1 MPDYNISSQI
11 SLTYLKI
18 IAMQKFHFTLLKTM
32 KLFLL
37 FSFISI
43 FFVSCKK
50 EDLVAPI
57 PTGPTSGDVM
67 FWTSS
72 DLNCGN
78 ITVAVGSS
86 VKLITGFYNTS
97 IPTCGAASTAS
108 FTLSPGTYSYAASCT
123 GKTWNGTFTVTAGG
137 CSSVQLTAAGGGG
150 GGGTTTGQGMFWI
163 ASDLGCG
170 NITVVCNGTSRTI
183 SSVYGTAPSCGASG
197 TATFDLSPGTY
208 AYTASCSGKNWSG
221 TITTTAGGCQRVQLT
236 SSGGG
241 TTTGQGMFWIA
252 SDLGCGNITV
262 VCNGI
267 SRTISSVYGTTPS
280 CGASG
285 TATFDLSPGTYAY
298 TASCSGKNWSG
309 TITITPGG
317 CQRVQ
322 LTSSGGGTTTGQGMF
337 WTAFDRGCG
346 NITVVC
352 NGISKIISGYSTTGV
367 PACGTAGCATFDLSP
382 GTYSYSA
389 SCTGGWN
396 ASGTITITAGGCT
409 RIQFT

>member
-1 MPDYNISSQI
+1 
-11 SLTYLKI
+11 
-18 IAMQKFHFTLLKTM
+18 MQKLHFSLLKSL

-43 FFVSCKK
+43 FFISCKK
-50 EDLVAPI
+50 EDLVPTI
-57 PTGPTSGDVM
+57 PTGPSSGDVM

-97 IPTCGAASTAS
+97 IPTCGAANTAS

-150 GGGTTTGQGMFWI
+150 GGTTTGQGMFWI

-183 SSVYGTAPSCGASG
+183 SSVYGSAPACGASG
-197 TATFDLSPGTY
+197 IATFDLSPGTY
-208 AYTASCSGKNWSG
+208 PFTASCSGKTWTGS
-221 TITTTAGGCQRVQLT
+221 IIIIAGACSKTQLT
-236 SSGGG
+236 NSGGG
-241 TTTGQGMFWIA
+241 GGGSTGQGMFWIA

-267 SRTISSVYGTTPS
+267 SRTISTIYATSPPCGT
-280 CGASG
+280 SG
-285 TATFDLSPGTYAY
+285 TATFDLNPGTYAY

-309 TITITPGG
+309 TITITAGG
-317 CQRVQ
+317 CQKVQ
-322 LTSSGGGTTTGQGMF
+322 LTSSGGGSTTGQLTF
-337 WTAFDRGCG
+337 FTKSDLGCG
-346 NITVVC
+346 QITVTC
-352 NGISKIISGYSTTGV
+352 NGITRTITQYYSGGA
-367 PACGTAGCATFDLSP
+367 PGCGATGCANFTLNP
-382 GTYSYSA
+382 GTYSFTA
-389 SCTGGWN
+389 SC
-396 ASGTITITAGGCT
+396 SGKTWSGNNTVTSGGC
-409 RIQFT
+409 QQAELY